1 MKQTVEN
8 INAEIASR
16 ESQIKQEVTAKMD
29 NLRVTKTMIESQ
41 PRNDDH
47 QTGLTSTAKMAFA
60 IAAVSLVS
68 VPLVTATASKFF
80 LGVLCAGS
88 AYVGIKSGHRKNRK
102 VQPQQRVDYSKLM
115 SDRANA
121 CSQAVEIAR
130 AASQDWDS
138 MMGALQTQVLDAIHD
153 NGELS
158 NDEKSRLSSIV
169 YRHEIINFEFDKFL
183 SQTNAIPVEDVN
195 SFNAQLSQFKSSLLN
210 AINEAVNRQTR
221 RYASLLS

>member
-1 MKQTVEN
+1 MKQTVES
-8 INAEIASR
+8 INAEIVSR
-16 ESQIKQEVTAKMD
+16 ASQIKQVVTAKME
-29 NLRVTKTMIESQ
+29 NLRITKTMIESQ

-47 QTGLTSTAKMAFA
+47 TTGLTSTAKVAFA
-60 IAAVSLVS
+60 VAAVSLVS

-88 AYVGIKSGHRKNRK
+88 AYVGIKSGHKKNRK

-121 CSQAVEIAR
+121 CSRAVEIAR
-130 AASQDWDS
+130 AAGQDWNS
-138 MMGALQTQVLDAIHD
+138 MMGEFQKQVLDAIHNND
-153 NGELS
+153 DLS

-169 YRHEIINFEFDKFL
+169 YRHEIINFEFDNFL
-183 SQTNAIPVEDVN
+183 SQANAIPIEDVD
-195 SFNAQLSQFKSSLLN
+195 SFNANLSQFKSSLLN
-210 AINEAVNRQTR
+210 AINEAVDRQTR

>member
-1 MKQTVEN
+1 MKRTVEN
-8 INAEIASR
+8 VNAEIASR
-16 ESQIKQEVTAKMD
+16 SSQIKQVVTAKMD
-29 NLRVTKTMIESQ
+29 NLRVTKTTIESQ
-41 PRNDDH
+41 PRNDG
-47 QTGLTSTAKMAFA
+47 QTTGLTSTAKIAFA
-60 IAAVSLVS
+60 VAAVSLVS

-80 LGVLCAGS
+80 FGLLCAGS
-88 AYVGIKSGHRKNRK
+88 AYVGIKSGHTRNRK

-121 CSQAVEIAR
+121 CSRAVEIAR

-138 MMGALQTQVLDAIHD
+138 MMGALQNQVLDAIHN
-153 NGELS
+153 NGDLS

-169 YRHEIINFEFDKFL
+169 YRHEIINIEFDNFL
-183 SQTNAIPVEDVN
+183 SQANAIPIEDVD
-195 SFNAQLSQFKSSLLN
+195 SFNTQLSLFKSSLLN

>member
-16 ESQIKQEVTAKMD
+16 ASQIKQEVTTKMD
-29 NLRVTKTMIESQ
+29 NLRVTKTMTESQ
-41 PRNDDH
+41 PCNDDH
-47 QTGLTSTAKMAFA
+47 TTGLTSTAKMAFA
-60 IAAVSLVS
+60 VAAISLVS
-68 VPLVTATASKFF
+68 VPLVTATTSKLF

-88 AYVGIKSGHRKNRK
+88 AYVGIKSGHSKNRK

-138 MMGALQTQVLDAIHD
+138 MMGALQKQVLDAIHN
-153 NGELS
+153 NGDLS

-169 YRHEIINFEFDKFL
+169 YRHEILNFEFDNFL
-183 SQTNAIPVEDVN
+183 SRANAIPIEDVN
-195 SFNAQLSQFKSSLLN
+195 SFNAQLSLFKSSLLN
-210 AINEAVNRQTR
+210 AINEAVNRQTKH
-221 RYASLLS
+221 YSSLLS

>member
-16 ESQIKQEVTAKMD
+16 ASQIKQVVTAKMN

-41 PRNDDH
+41 PHNDDH
-47 QTGLTSTAKMAFA
+47 TTGLTSTAKMAFA
-60 IAAVSLVS
+60 IAAVSLAS
-68 VPLVTATASKFF
+68 VPLVTATASKVF

-88 AYVGIKSGHRKNRK
+88 AYVGIKSGRSKNRK
-102 VQPQQRVDYSKLM
+102 VLPQQRVDYSELM

-130 AASQDWDS
+130 AAGQDWDN
-138 MMGALQTQVLDAIHD
+138 MMGALQNQVLDAIHN
-153 NGELS
+153 NGDLS

-169 YRHEIINFEFDKFL
+169 YRHEIINFEFDNFL
-183 SQTNAIPVEDVN
+183 SKANTIPIEDVD
-195 SFNAQLSQFKSSLLN
+195 SFNAQLSLFKSSLLN
-210 AINEAVNRQTR
+210 AVNEAVNRQTR
-221 RYASLLS
+221 RYASLLL

>member
-16 ESQIKQEVTAKMD
+16 ASQIKQVVTAKMN

-41 PRNDDH
+41 PHNDDH
-47 QTGLTSTAKMAFA
+47 ATGLTSTAKMAFA

-68 VPLVTATASKFF
+68 VPLVTATASKVF

-88 AYVGIKSGHRKNRK
+88 AYVGIKSGRSKNRK

-130 AASQDWDS
+130 AAGQDWDR
-138 MMGALQTQVLDAIHD
+138 MMGTLQNQVLDAIHN
-153 NGELS
+153 NGDLS

-169 YRHEIINFEFDKFL
+169 YRHEIINFEFDNFL
-183 SQTNAIPVEDVN
+183 SQANAIPIEDVD
-195 SFNAQLSQFKSSLLN
+195 SFNAQLSLFKSSLLN